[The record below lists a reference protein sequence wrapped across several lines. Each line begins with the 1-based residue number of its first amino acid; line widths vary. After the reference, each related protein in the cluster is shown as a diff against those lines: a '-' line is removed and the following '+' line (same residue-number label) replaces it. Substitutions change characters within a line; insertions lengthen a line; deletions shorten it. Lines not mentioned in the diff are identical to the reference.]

1 MSNQSFALVPE
12 LGVTRLVCTY
22 CARRLRP
29 FEIVAT
35 PIFAAG
41 WSVGAQQQQR
51 RASLKVPGCADCAD
65 ELATLQERLL
75 VAWSGAPATSA
86 VDSLD
91 VQRWGDRLVRA
102 LHRLE
107 LRTLLPRDARI
118 DCAQLSEQHDVA
130 HLDCTLEFEYRLP
143 APGVAYWFASP
154 MERKGGSVWF
164 ISIRRRVVLFAVIPS
179 Q

>member
-1 MSNQSFALVPE
+1 M
-12 LGVTRLVCTY
+12 
-22 CARRLRP
+22 
-29 FEIVAT
+29 VAA
-35 PIFAAG
+35 PIFATG
-41 WSVGAQQQQR
+41 WSVGALQQQQR
-51 RASLKVPGCADCAD
+51 RAPPTVPGCADCVD

-102 LHRLE
+102 LHRFE
-107 LRTLLPRDARI
+107 LHTLLPRDARI

-130 HLDCTLEFEYRLP
+130 RLDCTLEFEYRLP
-143 APGVAYWFASP
+143 APGLAYWFASP
-154 MERKGGSVWF
+154 IDRAGGSVWF
-164 ISIRRRVVLFAVIPS
+164 ISLCRRVILFAVIPS